1 LYTRVAVAVLK
12 QLGVQKALEAI
23 PMIGQVVAL
32 ISAIGDAITLVEAI
46 AETIVSPWVIEN
58 EVTLTYQA
66 TVTISRDPST
76 GPGGTFPTTA
86 QKWRLE
92 ALVDGALTLDPIT
105 GTINEGGR
113 IRSDPLALTVTAPF
127 GGKFIQWSVA
137 MLDGADHQVATGVSP
152 QLPNDDPAQP
162 PSVVSFAITQLPAPV
177 TASTVFTRTDT
188 TTYSPAAGGYTWSN
202 QVSSG
207 VRSPAAGSRR

>member
-1 LYTRVAVAVLK
+1 
-12 QLGVQKALEAI
+12 LGVQKALEAI

-32 ISAIGDAITLVEAI
+32 ISAIGDAITLAEAI

-105 GTINEGGR
+105 GTINE
-113 IRSDPLALTVTAPF
+113 
-127 GGKFIQWSVA
+127 
-137 MLDGADHQVATGVSP
+137 
-152 QLPNDDPAQP
+152 
-162 PSVVSFAITQLPAPV
+162 
-177 TASTVFTRTDT
+177 
-188 TTYSPAAGGYTWSN
+188 
-202 QVSSG
+202 
-207 VRSPAAGSRR
+207 